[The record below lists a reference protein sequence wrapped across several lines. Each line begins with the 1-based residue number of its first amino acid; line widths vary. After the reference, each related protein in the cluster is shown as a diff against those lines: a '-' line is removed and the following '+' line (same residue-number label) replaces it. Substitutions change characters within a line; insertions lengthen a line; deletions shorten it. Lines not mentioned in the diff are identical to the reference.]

1 MVKNVLVAG
10 AGASGLMAA
19 ITAAR
24 SGAKVTIL
32 EAMDR
37 PGRKLLV
44 TGNGRCNLTNLDPK
58 LASAYHGA
66 DPAFAKSVI
75 DQFPPEATLSFFR
88 ELGLLTTDRGGY
100 VYPYTNQASSVL
112 EVLLAEVRR
121 LKIRVKLSEKIERI
135 FREEEQW
142 KVQTAT
148 WTYYCDSL
156 ILCCGSKCMPQT
168 GSDGSGYAL
177 AASAGLPVRTPSPAL
192 TPLVCEGK
200 FLPSLAGVRCHAR
213 ITLLHS
219 HHRTGNS
226 IADSAHYAQ
235 KSKHSISVPA
245 SSSKATAISPSCIIG
260 DGRHSTVSPKE
271 AVWNVIASERGEL
284 QWTKYGISGIAVF
297 QLSRHVSCA
306 ASGELFAAEIDL
318 LDPYSDDEVLSLL
331 RTRARSLSQEKISV
345 LLRGLLPEKLI
356 PVIQEKAGIPAKT
369 TCAALDEKSFGAL
382 LHTCRAFRLT
392 ITGTKDFDTCQVC
405 AGGVDPSALSPET
418 LECRSLPGLYF
429 AGELLD
435 VDGPCGGYNL
445 QWAWSSGYVAGRHA
459 AMRNRS
465 EPGKI
470 S

>member
-1 MVKNVLVAG
+1 MVKHVLVAG

-24 SGAKVTIL
+24 SGAKVTLL

-75 DQFPPEATLSFFR
+75 DQFPPEKTLDFFHG
-88 ELGLLTTDRGGY
+88 LGLLTTDRGGY

-112 EVLLAEVRR
+112 EVLLSEVRR
-121 LKIRVKLSEKIERI
+121 LKIKVKLSEKIERI
-135 FREEEQW
+135 FRKEEQW

-148 WTYYCDSL
+148 WTYSCDSL

-168 GSDGSGYAL
+168 GSDGSGYVL
-177 AASAGLPVRTPSPAL
+177 AASAGLSVHTPSPAL
-192 TPLVCEGK
+192 TPLLGEGK
-200 FLPSLAGVRCHAR
+200 FLSSLAGVRCHAHV
-213 ITLLHS
+213 TLLCS
-219 HHRTGNS
+219 HHTTEKRT
-226 IADSAHYAQ
+226 ADSAQSARYDKKA
-235 KSKHSISVPA
+235 KNTLSAPI
-245 SSSKATAISPSCIIG
+245 SSSKAAFLSSSRVIG
-260 DGRHSTVSPKE
+260 AEKHNAAYRKETVWE
-271 AVWNVIASERGEL
+271 TVASECGEL

-306 ASGELFAAEIDL
+306 SKNERFAAELDL
-318 LDPYSDDEVLSLL
+318 LDPYSDDEVLYVL
-331 RTRARSLSQEKISV
+331 RTRAQALSQEKISV

-356 PVIQEKAGIPAKT
+356 PVIQEKAGIPAKM
-369 TCAALDEKSFGAL
+369 TCAALDEKSLVAL

-405 AGGVDPSALSPET
+405 AGGVDPSALFPET
-418 LECRSLPGLYF
+418 MECRSVPGLYF

-445 QWAWSSGYVAGRHA
+445 QWAWSSGYVAGHHA
-459 AMRNRS
+459 AV
-465 EPGKI
+465 
-470 S
+470 